1 MASTANSYTASAVS
15 LVSGHRRRREVPDNV
30 GRRARRTV
38 TASPLVSE
46 ARQGHGAPE
55 MKIFPLPRCSI
66 VSFNTLSLMT
76 SDYKVCLI
84 RKLYCQC
91 LKGKNLASTKNF

>member
-30 GRRARRTV
+30 GRRTV

-55 MKIFPLPRCSI
+55 MKIFPLHRCSI

-76 SDYKVCLI
+76 SDYKVMLDHETI
-84 RKLYCQC
+84 LSMSERY
-91 LKGKNLASTKNF
+91 